1 MLKKILYTSLFGVLA
16 LGLTGCVQ
24 ATPKNISSLSEDE
37 QIQALQEHTELAK
50 YIQHPSEKVQLA
62 LVQKDYTLVHNLKN
76 PSLQVQL
83 AAIKKNPDALCS
95 IQANKRLDKAA
106 IVAIKKANKR
116 LQCID
121 NTSSQKVQ
129 LAAINKNILYLTSL
143 HKPSV
148 AVQLLAVKKDANSL
162 LYIREPSI
170 EAQLASINKKYH
182 KKLSPQNTKALARL
196 ELEEAQRY
204 DTKAQSPYIKP
215 SRKTQLY
222 KNAYYFYRLSAQ
234 NNYNEANYMLAQYYS
249 KGHGVKQNYLTSAQY
264 YEKAATGKHA
274 ISEAKDNACDMY
286 FKASQN
292 GNKDAQIKIN
302 HLCKNNS

>member
-1 MLKKILYTSLFGVLA
+1 LK
-16 LGLTGCVQ
+16 
-24 ATPKNISSLSEDE
+24 D
-37 QIQALQEHTELAK
+37 
-50 YIQHPSEKVQLA
+50 
-62 LVQKDYTLVHNLKN
+62 

-83 AAIKKNPDALCS
+83 AAIEKNPDALCS
-95 IQANKRLDKAA
+95 IEAKKRLDKAA
-106 IVAIKKANKR
+106 IIAIKKAKKK

-129 LAAINKNILYLTSL
+129 LAAIDKDILYLTSF
-143 HKPSV
+143 HKPSA
-148 AVQLLAVKKDANSL
+148 AVQLLAVKKNANSI
-162 LYIREPSI
+162 LYIQQPSI

-182 KKLSPQNTKALARL
+182 KKLTPKNTKALARL

-204 DTKAQSPYIKP
+204 DTKAQSPYINP
-215 SRKTQLY
+215 SKKTQLY

-249 KGHGVKQNYLTSAQY
+249 KGYGVKQDYFTSAHY

-274 ISEAKDNACDMY
+274 IREAKDNACDMY
-286 FKASQN
+286 FKASKN